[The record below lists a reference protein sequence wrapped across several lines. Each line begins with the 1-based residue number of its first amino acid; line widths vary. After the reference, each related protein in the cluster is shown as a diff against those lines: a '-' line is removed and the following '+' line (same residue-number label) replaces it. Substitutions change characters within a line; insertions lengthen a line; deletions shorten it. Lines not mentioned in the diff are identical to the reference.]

1 MLLSD
6 LISINY
12 KLWYDALDGSL
23 HEMIGLLNY
32 ISKWISSLN
41 FNYDLIKSISN
52 IKITFLP

>member
-12 KLWYDALDGSL
+12 KLWYESLDGSL

-32 ISKWISSLN
+32 ISK
-41 FNYDLIKSISN
+41 
-52 IKITFLP
+52 